1 MPDKKCLMQKL
12 NQSFLA
18 TKKTSKSITCWTE
31 RLMEEVN
38 LVPTEKIEFENCG
51 N

>member
-1 MPDKKCLMQKL
+1 MPDKKVFDAKIKPIVSC
-12 NQSFLA
+12 NQ
-18 TKKTSKSITCWTE
+18 KTSKGITCWTE